1 MTRRILLAAV
11 AISLPLL
18 PGCEREKREY
28 HQLPAAAARPD
39 SVHTTDL
46 VPGEPQPPSPVRSP
60 YQNNAY
66 GMGEGK
72 RLYAAYNCNGCHAQ
86 GGGGIGPP
94 LMDDKWIYG
103 SSPDQ
108 IYSTIVQGRPDGMP
122 AFGGRI
128 PDDQVWQLVA
138 YVRSMSG
145 LVRSDV
151 APGRS
156 DGLQSGEPESRREP
170 QAPKPSSEPKP
181 G

>member
-1 MTRRILLAAV
+1 MVRRIALVAV
-11 AISLPLL
+11 AISLALL

-28 HQLPAAAARPD
+28 HQLPAAAARLD

-72 RLYAAYNCNGCHAQ
+72 RLFAAYNCNGCHAQ

-94 LMDDKWIYG
+94 LMDSKWIYG

-122 AFGGRI
+122 AFGGRV
-128 PDDQVWQLVA
+128 PDDQVWQLVS
-138 YVRSMSG
+138 YVQSLSGQTPQDAAPSRNDDMSTTK
-145 LVRSDV
+145 
-151 APGRS
+151 
-156 DGLQSGEPESRREP
+156 PESRKERELP
-170 QAPKPSSEPKP
+170 QQT
-181 G
+181 GHR